1 MDKDEIRE
9 HADNLALLFYS
20 EMKVLENPDSWTVNQ
35 YFHEHWR
42 VINSGLAGHSLTDLE
57 DIMRVLTVV
66 SERLDFDAYLN
77 KTVAEYLQDH
87 PDESIATRL
96 H

>member
-1 MDKDEIRE
+1 MDKTEIRE
-9 HADNLALLFYS
+9 HADNLASLFYS
-20 EMKVLENPDSWTVNQ
+20 EMKALEDPDNWTVNQ

-42 VINSGLAGHSLTDLE
+42 MINNGLTGHSLEDL
-57 DIMRVLTVV
+57 DNIIYILAAVT
-66 SERLDFDAYLN
+66 ERLDFGNFLN
-77 KTVAEYLQDH
+77 KTVAEYLQAH